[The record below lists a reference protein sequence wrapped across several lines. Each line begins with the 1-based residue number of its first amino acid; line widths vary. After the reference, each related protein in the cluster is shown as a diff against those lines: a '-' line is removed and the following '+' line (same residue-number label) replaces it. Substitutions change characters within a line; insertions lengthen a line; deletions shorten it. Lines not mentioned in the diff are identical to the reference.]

1 MGALRALYPATEAE
15 GRCGSSALTPADAVN
30 HAPCRA
36 DAATGEVSPLHLNAV
51 AIRRS
56 FPLLWAEY
64 LRERYRTAYAVQRAF
79 GIDGKTARDWI
90 GGKRDPSGSFVAT
103 VVARDPDAIKIL
115 GGME

>member
-1 MGALRALYPATEAE
+1 MGALRALYPAAEVEALV
-15 GRCGSSALTPADAVN
+15 GSSAVTPADAVN
-30 HAPCRA
+30 HAPCCA

-90 GGKRDPSGSFVAT
+90 SGNHSPSGGF
-103 VVARDPDAIKIL
+103 VVAAVKADPQAMEIL
-115 GGME
+115 GREE

>member
-1 MGALRALYPATEAE
+1 MGALALSGQASLRAVDA
-15 GRCGSSALTPADAVN
+15 SASAVSVADAVN
-30 HAPCRA
+30 HAPCCA
-36 DAATGEVSPLHLNAV
+36 DAATGEVSPPHLNAV